1 MLDVILAFVG
11 LLAVVIAAL
20 SERIRSLPLSAPL
33 LALATGVVLG
43 PEVTGLLD
51 VASVVDRH
59 AEFHDGT
66 RILLAVSVMAVAL
79 RYPFA
84 DVRDQGPAAAL
95 LVAVAMAG
103 MAALTAGVAAL
114 ALGVSAG
121 VALLLGAALCP
132 TDPVLASSTVTGR
145 SAEETLPART
155 RQLLSIESGANDGLA
170 LPLVLV
176 AVAVAGAETVGD
188 NSLEAVWQ
196 VVGAT
201 LVGVG
206 AGWAGGRALRAGEEH
221 GSTEPGPALLF
232 TLVLALAVLGACGL
246 LRVDGVL
253 GVFVA
258 GMAFNAVTTGTERGS
273 AVPVDE
279 AVNRFL
285 VLPLFVLL
293 GAALPWREW
302 AELGW
307 RGPALVLG
315 VLLLRRLP
323 VLLALR
329 RPLRLSRAD
338 ALYLGWFGPIG
349 VSALFY
355 LTLAAERLAVDP
367 AVLAAGTLVVAA
379 STLVHGV
386 TGTLGLRLYRRS
398 AVDTVSDT
406 GRQPVAG
413 RQTG

>member
-1 MLDVILAFVG
+1 
-11 LLAVVIAAL
+11 
-20 SERIRSLPLSAPL
+20 
-33 LALATGVVLG
+33 
-43 PEVTGLLD
+43 
-51 VASVVDRH
+51 
-59 AEFHDGT
+59 
-66 RILLAVSVMAVAL
+66 
-79 RYPFA
+79 
-84 DVRDQGPAAAL
+84 
-95 LVAVAMAG
+95 
-103 MAALTAGVAAL
+103 
-114 ALGVSAG
+114 
-121 VALLLGAALCP
+121 
-132 TDPVLASSTVTGR
+132 
-145 SAEETLPART
+145 
-155 RQLLSIESGANDGLA
+155 
-170 LPLVLV
+170 
-176 AVAVAGAETVGD
+176 VAGAETVGD